1 MEFKKCARCGAFYLS
16 EDIVCFNCKP
26 KDKAEIVKI
35 NNYIQ
40 TTSSISSI
48 DEIALST
55 GISAK
60 NVSRHLEG
68 NSIISSFKKDN
79 INNVNN
85 ISINL

>member
-16 EDIVCFNCKP
+16 EDNVCFNCKP
-26 KDKAEIVKI
+26 KDKAEMAKI
-35 NNYIQ
+35 NNYLENVN
-40 TTSSISSI
+40 TISSI
-48 DEIALST
+48 DEIALNT

-68 NSIISSFKKDN
+68 NSIISSLKKDN
-79 INNVNN
+79 INN